1 MVVIPTRNRAE
12 LTMNAIRSA
21 LGQEEEEECAAQV
34 LVSDNSTDPAQIEA
48 LARFCAE
55 LSNPRVRYLRP
66 PAPLTMTEHWDWA
79 MKQALLSDSSHF
91 TILTDRMM
99 FKAGQLKTVCEIA
112 ARYPHRILCYMHDKV
127 IDFAAPY
134 GVEQHAWTGK
144 LYEVTSARLLTL
156 SAESVIYDG
165 STPRMLNC
173 LVPRGVLRAIEER
186 FGNIFASISPDW
198 NFCYRAL
205 EVVDSILFLNK
216 AVLVHYALNESNG
229 QSGDRGIKNSASE
242 DFFKTLPK
250 PINSDAP
257 FPEIMTVWNAIIS
270 EYCFT
275 KQEARSAKFPEL
287 NMEKYLRALAVGVAR
302 IEDPEVRREME
313 RKLAARGWKPAE
325 ATASAGDSLAHKL
338 LSPRR
343 VFNKL
348 KAVAGWTSDPVFET
362 REQALAY
369 AVNNFRP
376 PSARLPSD
384 EAIHQGREIPFN
396 PDQAATSRG

>member
-1 MVVIPTRNRAE
+1 MTFEQGLMVVIPTRNRAG

-21 LGQEEEEECAAQV
+21 LAQEGLERDAQV
-34 LVSDNSTDPAQIEA
+34 LVSDNSTDPAQLEA

-55 LSNPRVRYLRP
+55 LADPRVSYIRP

-79 MKQALLSDSSHF
+79 LQRALESNCSHF
-91 TILTDRMM
+91 TILTDRMV
-99 FKAGQLKTVCEIA
+99 FKAGQLKMACEIA
-112 ARYPHRILCYMHDKV
+112 ARYPDQILCYLHDKV

-134 GVEQHAWTGK
+134 SVEQHAWTGK

-173 LVPRGVLRAIEER
+173 LVPRSVLRAIQER
-186 FGNIFASISPDW
+186 FGSIFASISPDW

-205 EVVDSILFLNK
+205 EVVDSILFFNK

-270 EYCFT
+270 EYCFAR
-275 KQEARSAKFPEL
+275 QEARSTKFPEL
-287 NMEKYLRALAVGVAR
+287 NMEKYLQALAVGVAR

-313 RKLAARGWKPAE
+313 RKLAARGWKPTGAK
-325 ATASAGDSLAHKL
+325 GDSLARKL

-348 KAVAGWTSDPVFET
+348 KAVAGRTSDPVFATPDE
-362 REQALAY
+362 ALAY

-376 PSARLPSD
+376 RSASLPSD
-384 EAIHQGREIPFN
+384 EAIHQGRERPLN
-396 PDQAATSRG
+396 